1 MSTEKRGKPIFTNE
15 RDASITACGLLNN
28 IISSP
33 YQYEPSHWS
42 KLLLHALRV
51 QNYGKRKALGLPAK
65 EPEWQYDAFGKE
77 ISNGSQDSQS

>member
-1 MSTEKRGKPIFTNE
+1 MSTEKPGKPIFTND

-28 IISSP
+28 IISSHHRYDP
-33 YQYEPSHWS
+33 KHWS

-65 EPEWQYDAFGKE
+65 EPEWKYDVFGKE
-77 ISNGSQDSQS
+77 IESG